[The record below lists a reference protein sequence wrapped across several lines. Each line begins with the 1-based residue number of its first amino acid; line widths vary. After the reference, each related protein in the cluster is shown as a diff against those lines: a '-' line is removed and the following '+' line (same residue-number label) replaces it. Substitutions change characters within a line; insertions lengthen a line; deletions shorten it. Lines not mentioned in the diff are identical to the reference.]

1 MLPSSS
7 ALAGSSTAST
17 SSDTYEQT
25 LHAALTGGVLTQDEY
40 ETKMKVHR
48 QSTAPLAVATRPY
61 GDGVVAKYDWLPAA
75 GPFATKTLAVQG
87 ARAFDHG
94 KWKWNQ
100 GHGDK
105 KVMVCNAHVDCPVKL
120 RFVPNKTDS
129 TVSVEVSHVAHSLAV
144 NQKPRSNSAFT
155 FDQLEEVKKGT
166 NHGHP

>member
-7 ALAGSSTAST
+7 ALAGSSSAST

-75 GPFATKTLAVQG
+75 GPFTTKTLDQNVSACIIG
-87 ARAFDHG
+87 IAKLIFSILYLG
-94 KWKWNQ
+94 IP
-100 GHGDK
+100 
-105 KVMVCNAHVDCPVKL
+105 CPPL
-120 RFVPNKTDS
+120 
-129 TVSVEVSHVAHSLAV
+129 VSHSEFFSGKVSDTSDT
-144 NQKPRSNSAFT
+144 R
-155 FDQLEEVKKGT
+155 
-166 NHGHP
+166 